1 MKKFVIAPDK
11 FKGSLSAAKVCDAV
25 GQGILKRLPDAQ
37 ILKLPLADGGEG
49 SLDALENTLH
59 FKRVHLRV
67 SNPLFKPIKA
77 YYGLSS
83 TEAYIELAMAAGLQL
98 LDKSR
103 RNPMH
108 TTSLG
113 VGEMVRD
120 AIIKGAQK
128 IYLFVGGSA
137 TNDGGMGIASALG
150 HVFID
155 KDKRVLKPIGANLIK
170 ICAIDSRNAISLEG
184 VSVKVLTDVNN
195 PLYGKNGAAHVFAAQ
210 KGAGIQE
217 ISQLD
222 KGLRNF
228 ANILRTT
235 FNNDVSA
242 IAGGGAAGGIAAGMS
257 AFCKAKISSG
267 IETILDFVDFNTHLR
282 HSDWVITGEGLLDTQ
297 TLHGK
302 VVKGVLDRCKQAD
315 KPLALV
321 CGDVSLTDFERE
333 ALGVSII
340 KPIRTAGVSQAEAM
354 QNAYAL
360 LVRRAEELAVEVDRS
375 NE

>member
-11 FKGSLSAAKVCDAV
+11 FKDSLSATKVCDAV
-25 GQGILKRLPDAQ
+25 EQGIHKRLPDAQ

-49 SLDALENTLH
+49 SLDALESTLH
-59 FKRVHLRV
+59 FKRVHLTV

-77 YYGLSS
+77 YYGLSA
-83 TEAYIELAMAAGLQL
+83 TEAYIELAMAGGLQL
-98 LDKSR
+98 LDKSQ

-150 HVFID
+150 YVFLD
-155 KDKRVLKPIGANLIK
+155 KDKRILKPIGANLIK
-170 ICAIDSRNAISLEG
+170 VWAIDSRNAISLER

-210 KGAGIQE
+210 KGAGVQE
-217 ISQLD
+217 IIQLD
-222 KGLRNF
+222 NGLMNF
-228 ANILRTT
+228 ANILRNT
-235 FNNDVSA
+235 FNNDYSFIPA
-242 IAGGGAAGGIAAGMS
+242 GGAAGGIAAGMC

-267 IETILDFVDFNTHLR
+267 IETILSFVDFNTHLR

-302 VVKGVLDRCKQAD
+302 VVKGVLDRCKLAD
-315 KPLALV
+315 KPLAIV

-360 LVRRAEELAVEVDRS
+360 LVKRAEELALEVDK
-375 NE
+375 